1 MSKSPFAA
9 ALAILLTITIIAPSA
24 FLIAPQRVH
33 AAFGVSDTVHVLT
46 DTSPTS
52 IKTAVESTI
61 TAIKSTIT
69 AIAAPVAAAAE
80 VAQQINDYVL
90 QPLAFVLSG
99 NLLKLMT
106 AGVIS
111 FVIGKANGTG
121 IPQFVVDVQK
131 SFQTVSDVRTL
142 AYFDQYMRSS
152 QSPYTGSIVS
162 ALRKEYLNKT
172 SLAGFW
178 AANMDTL
185 ARSSPNVNAFLAG
198 NWSQGGVGAWFALTT
213 QIQNNPYTKYQ
224 NARDQLGN
232 LIGPGAGGAT
242 GVRAAQLAQNQGFTS
257 WCGSS
262 DGFLGSITT
271 TSTPFGDA
279 AAAATAA
286 NAAYTAAYN
295 AAAVDPTNAT
305 LQADVVTARNAAD
318 AAAAAYAAARASS
331 DAAANASPIGVNPGD
346 PCTNKD
352 GTPGTIKTPGSVIV
366 AGLNK
371 VLGGQQDS
379 VVRMGNVGGEIN
391 KILGNIATVIKTVDF
406 AVKILGGPGSGG
418 LFGVDQ
424 PSGSNSTS
432 RLMQY
437 QNSPGNLG
445 VTQASVYQTAA
456 TLPSSGSD
464 KLSLVAQ
471 YESAWNSIRGAANTA
486 STSVTALASFCI
498 TQRGIA
504 SSTLATSTLAADITN
519 LTNFMNTSNAQA
531 SAAQTALATE
541 IAPVLAQADTASA
554 AIAAARAM
562 VQKVQTELNSGAEGA
577 GGAYAAD
584 IQTLQAMSPTMQDV
598 ANAQQNAQVFGTSV
612 ASPEGSLAVSGG
624 SSVDQMNLISTNA
637 AALQSVCTAPA
648 PSGG

>member
-9 ALAILLTITIIAPSA
+9 TLAILLSITLIAPSA
-24 FLIAPQRVH
+24 FLVASQKVH
-33 AAFGVSDTVHVLT
+33 AQAAVTEVGANLYTN
-46 DTSPTS
+46 
-52 IKTAVESTI
+52 IKTTVESTI

-152 QSPYTGSIVS
+152 QSPYTGSIVN

-242 GVRAAQLAQNQGFTS
+242 SVRAAQLAQNQGFTS

-271 TSTPFGDA
+271 TATPLAADA
-279 AAAATAA
+279 SAATAA
-286 NAAYTAAYN
+286 NAAYIAAYN
-295 AAAVDPTNAT
+295 AAAADPSDVA
-305 LQADVVTARNAAD
+305 LQAAVVTARNAAD
-318 AAAAAYAAARASS
+318 AAAATYAAARASS
-331 DAAANASPIGVNPGD
+331 DGAANASPIGVNPGD
-346 PCTNKD
+346 PCTNAD

-379 VVRMGNVGGEIN
+379 IVRMGNVGPEIN

-424 PSGSNSTS
+424 PSGSDSTS

-445 VTQASVYQTAA
+445 VTQASVYQGAA
-456 TLPSSGSD
+456 ALPSSGSD
-464 KLSLVAQ
+464 KLGLVMQ

-486 STSVTALASFCI
+486 SASVTALASFCI
-498 TQRGIA
+498 AQQAVA
-504 SSTLATSTLAADITN
+504 SSTLATSTMAVNLTN
-519 LTNFMNTSNAQA
+519 LTNFMSASNAQV
-531 SAAQTALATE
+531 SATQTVLTTE
-541 IAPVLAQADTASA
+541 IAPVLAQAATASTI
-554 AIAAARAM
+554 IAAARTM
-562 VQKVQTELNSGAEGA
+562 VQKVQTELNSNTSGA

-584 IQTLQAMSPTMQDV
+584 IQTLQAMPPTMQDV

-612 ASPEGSLAVSGG
+612 ASPEGSLNVSEG
-624 SSVDQMNLISTNA
+624 SSVDQMNLIGTNA
-637 AALQSVCTAPA
+637 AALRSVCTAPA
-648 PSGG
+648 PLGG

>member
-1 MSKSPFAA
+1 MKPNSLIT
-9 ALAILLTITIIAPSA
+9 ALAVLLTITLITSSV
-24 FLIAPQRVH
+24 FLVAPQRVH
-33 AAFGVSDTVHVLT
+33 AILGFSDTVHVLT

-52 IKTAVESTI
+52 IKTAIESTI

-262 DGFLGSITT
+262 DGFLGSIMTT
-271 TSTPFGDA
+271 ATPLNDA
-279 AAAATAA
+279 ATAATAA
-286 NAAYTAAYN
+286 NTAYLIAYN
-295 AAAVDPTNAT
+295 AAAANPSDAT
-305 LQADVVTARNAAD
+305 LQADVVTTKNAAD
-318 AAAAAYAAARASS
+318 AAAAAYAAANASS
-331 DAAANASPIGVNPGD
+331 NAAASASPIGVNPGD
-346 PCTNKD
+346 PCTNAD

-379 VVRMGNVGGEIN
+379 IVRMGNVGPEIN
-391 KILGNIATVIKTVDF
+391 KILGNIATIIKTVDF

-432 RLMQY
+432 RLIQY

-456 TLPSSGSD
+456 TLSSSGSD
-464 KLSLVAQ
+464 KLGLVTQ

-486 STSVTALASFCI
+486 STNVTALAGFCI
-498 TQRGIA
+498 AQQAVA
-504 SSTLATSTLAADITN
+504 SSTLIADLA
-519 LTNFMNTSNAQA
+519 NFMSVSNAQV
-531 SAAQTALATE
+531 SAAQTALMTE
-541 IAPVLAQADTASA
+541 IAPVLAQASTASTS
-554 AIAAARAM
+554 IATARAM
-562 VQKVQTELNSGAEGA
+562 VQKVQTELKSNVEGA
-577 GGAYAAD
+577 GGTYAAD
-584 IQTLQAMSPTMQDV
+584 IQTLQAMPPTIQDV
-598 ANAQQNAQVFGTSV
+598 ASVQQSAQVFGTSV
-612 ASPEGSLAVSGG
+612 ASPEGSLNVSEG

-637 AALQSVCTAPA
+637 TALRSVCTAPA
-648 PSGG
+648 PLVGG

>member
-1 MSKSPFAA
+1 MSKRPFSATLA
-9 ALAILLTITIIAPSA
+9 LLLAITLIVPST
-24 FLIAPQRVH
+24 FLIAPQKTH
-33 AAFGVSDTVHVLT
+33 AILGFSDTVHVLT
-46 DTSPTS
+46 DTSWPA
-52 IKTAVESTI
+52 IKTAVESTVSAIKNSI
-61 TAIKSTIT
+61 TAINTTTT
-69 AIAAPVAAAAE
+69 AWATT
-80 VAQQINDYVL
+80 AQQINDYVL

-121 IPQFVVDVQK
+121 IPQFVVDVRK
-131 SFQTVSDVRTL
+131 SFQTVSDVHTL

-185 ARSSPNVNAFLAG
+185 ARSSPNVNSYLAG

-232 LIGPGAGGAT
+232 VIGPGAGGAT
-242 GVRAAQLAQNQGFTS
+242 GARAAELSYGQGFTS

-271 TSTPFGDA
+271 TATPLAAA

-286 NAAYTAAYN
+286 NAAYTNAYN
-295 AAAVDPTNAT
+295 AAATDPSDAT
-305 LQADVVTARNAAD
+305 LQAAVAEARTNAD
-318 AAAAAYAAARASS
+318 AAAAAYAAANVSGVTSASVG
-331 DAAANASPIGVNPGD
+331 INPGD
-346 PCTNKD
+346 PCTNAD

-371 VLGGQQDS
+371 VLGGQQDT
-379 VVRMGNVGGEIN
+379 VVRMGNVGPEIN

-424 PSGSNSTS
+424 PSGSGSTS
-432 RLMQY
+432 RLVQY

-464 KLSLVAQ
+464 KLGLVAQ
-471 YESAWNSIRGAANTA
+471 YESAWGSIRGAANTA
-486 STSVTALASFCI
+486 STNVTALSSFCI
-498 TQRGIA
+498 AQQAIA
-504 SSTLATSTLAADITN
+504 SSTLATSTSATDIAN
-519 LTNFMNTSNAQA
+519 LNNFISASNAQA
-531 SAAQTALATE
+531 NAAQAALTTK
-541 IAPVLAQADTASA
+541 IAPVLAQADTASTI
-554 AIAAARAM
+554 IAAARAM
-562 VQKVQTELNSGAEGA
+562 VQKVQTELTSNARGA

-584 IQTLQAMSPTMQDV
+584 IQTLQAMPPTIQDV
-598 ANAQQNAQVFGTSV
+598 ADAQQNAQVFGTSV
-612 ASPEGSLAVSGG
+612 ASPEGSLNVSEG
-624 SSVDQMNLISTNA
+624 SSVDQMNLMSANA
-637 AALQSVCTAPA
+637 TALRSVCTAPTLL
-648 PSGG
+648 GG

>member
-9 ALAILLTITIIAPSA
+9 TLAILLTITLIAPSA
-24 FLIAPQRVH
+24 FLIAPQKIHAQGFPVYDN
-33 AAFGVSDTVHVLT
+33 AAFWPTLK
-46 DTSPTS
+46 TS
-52 IKTAVESTI
+52 VESTI

-80 VAQQINDYVL
+80 TAQMVNDYVL
-90 QPLAFVLSG
+90 GPLAFVLSG

-242 GVRAAQLAQNQGFTS
+242 SVRAAQLAQNQGFTS

-271 TSTPFGDA
+271 TATPLAADA
-279 AAAATAA
+279 SAATAA
-286 NAAYTAAYN
+286 NAAYIAAYN
-295 AAAVDPTNAT
+295 AAAADPSDVA
-305 LQADVVTARNAAD
+305 LQAAVVTARNAAD
-318 AAAAAYAAARASS
+318 AAAATYAAARASS
-331 DAAANASPIGVNPGD
+331 DGAANASPIGVNPGD
-346 PCTNKD
+346 PCTNAD

-379 VVRMGNVGGEIN
+379 IVRMGNVGPEIN

-464 KLSLVAQ
+464 KLGLVMQ

-498 TQRGIA
+498 AQQAVA
-504 SSTLATSTLAADITN
+504 SSTPATDF
-519 LTNFMNTSNAQA
+519 TNFMSASNAQV
-531 SAAQTALATE
+531 SAAQTALARD
-541 IAPVLAQADTASA
+541 IAPVLAQASTASTT
-554 AIAAARAM
+554 IAAARAM
-562 VQKVQTELNSGAEGA
+562 VLKVQTELNSNAEGA

-584 IQTLQAMSPTMQDV
+584 IQTLQAMPPTIQDV
-598 ANAQQNAQVFGTSV
+598 ANAQQNAQVFETSV
-612 ASPEGSLAVSGG
+612 ANPAGSLAVSGG
-624 SSVDQMNLISTNA
+624 SPVDQMNLISTNA
-637 AALQSVCTAPA
+637 AALRSVCTAPV
-648 PSGG
+648 PLGG

>member
-9 ALAILLTITIIAPSA
+9 TLAILLTVTIIAPST
-24 FLIAPQRVH
+24 FLIAPQKVH
-33 AAFGVSDTVHVLT
+33 AQGFPVYDNAAFWPTLK
-46 DTSPTS
+46 TS
-52 IKTAVESTI
+52 VESTI

-80 VAQQINDYVL
+80 VAQQVNDYVL

-121 IPQFVVDVQK
+121 IPQFVVDIRQ
-131 SFQTVSDVRTL
+131 SFQTVSDVHTL

-152 QSPYTGSIVS
+152 QSPYTGSIIS

-185 ARSSPNVNAFLAG
+185 ARSSPNVNAYLAG

-242 GVRAAQLAQNQGFTS
+242 GVRAAELAQGNGFTN

-271 TSTPFGDA
+271 TATPLA
-279 AAAATAA
+279 AVAAAATAA
-286 NAAYTAAYN
+286 NADYTAAYN
-295 AAAVDPTNAT
+295 AAAADPTDAA

-318 AAAAAYAAARASS
+318 AAAAAYAAAQASS
-331 DAAANASPIGVNPGD
+331 DVAAASSPIGVNPGD
-346 PCTNKD
+346 PCTNAD

-366 AGLNK
+366 ASLNK

-379 VVRMGNVGGEIN
+379 VVRMGNVGPEIN
-391 KILGNIATVIKTVDF
+391 KILGNIATIIKTVDF

-424 PSGSNSTS
+424 SSGSNSTS

-456 TLPSSGSD
+456 TLPSSGFD

-486 STSVTALASFCI
+486 STSVTSLASFCI
-498 TQRGIA
+498 AQQTIA
-504 SSTLATSTLAADITN
+504 SNTLATSTLTTDITN

-531 SAAQTALATE
+531 SAAQTALTTK
-541 IAPVLAQADTASA
+541 IAPVLAQADTASTT
-554 AIAAARAM
+554 IAAARAM
-562 VQKVQTELNSGAEGA
+562 VQKVQTELNSGAAGA

-584 IQTLQAMSPTMQDV
+584 IQTLQAMPPTLQDV
-598 ANAQQNAQVFGTSV
+598 ANAQQGAQAFGTSV
-612 ASPEGSLAVSGG
+612 ANPAGSLNVSEG

-637 AALQSVCTAPA
+637 TALRSVCTAPA
-648 PSGG
+648 PLGG